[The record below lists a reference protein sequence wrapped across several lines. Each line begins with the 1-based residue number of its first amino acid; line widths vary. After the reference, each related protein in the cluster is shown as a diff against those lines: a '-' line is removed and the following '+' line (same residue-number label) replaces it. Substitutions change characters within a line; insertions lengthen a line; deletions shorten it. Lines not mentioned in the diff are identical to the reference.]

1 MEGIIINIIT
11 IKQVDIN
18 TLFIMADS
26 QFIEE
31 DSQSAMECI
40 NYFTKDNHLIEDIL
54 VRDNLTKDIMA
65 GQLKYK
71 IINLIF
77 I

>member
-1 MEGIIINIIT
+1 
-11 IKQVDIN
+11 
-18 TLFIMADS
+18 
-26 QFIEE
+26 
-31 DSQSAMECI
+31 MECI